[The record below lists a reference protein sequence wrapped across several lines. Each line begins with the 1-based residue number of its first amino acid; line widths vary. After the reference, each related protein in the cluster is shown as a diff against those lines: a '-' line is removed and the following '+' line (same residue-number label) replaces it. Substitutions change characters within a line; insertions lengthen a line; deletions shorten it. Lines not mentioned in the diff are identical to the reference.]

1 MERTLILIRHAK
13 SDWGSMN
20 LKDYDRPLNQRGK
33 KDAPEMGRRLR
44 EKHNII
50 PDLIISSPAVRA
62 ASTAKL
68 IAGEVGYDPQQI
80 RWVEKLYHCPAEVFE
95 EIITEGDIADDV
107 KTVFIVAH
115 NPGISLF
122 AHYAV
127 PALILEDLPT
137 CGIVGFTFNATSW
150 SDYANAKRVPLFFD
164 YPKNQ

>member
-13 SDWGSMN
+13 SDWGTISQR
-20 LKDYDRPLNQRGK
+20 DYERPLNQRGK

-44 EKHNII
+44 EKHNIT
-50 PDLIISSPAVRA
+50 PDLIIASPAVRA

-68 IAGEVGYDPQQI
+68 IAAEVGYDPEQI
-80 RWVEKLYHCPAEVFE
+80 RWVEKLYHCTVEVFE
-95 EIITEGDIADDV
+95 EVITGGDIADDI
-107 KTVFIVAH
+107 KTVFIFAH

-127 PALILEDLPT
+127 PALMLEDMPT
-137 CGIVGFTFNATSW
+137 CGVVGLTFNAEHW
-150 SDYANAKRVPLFFD
+150 SDYATAKHVPLFFD

>member
-1 MERTLILIRHAK
+1 MERTLVLIRHAK
-13 SDWGSMN
+13 SDWGTMN
-20 LKDYDRPLNQRGK
+20 QQDYERPLNQRGK

-62 ASTAKL
+62 ASTAKF
-68 IAGEVGYDPQQI
+68 IAKEVNYDPEQI
-80 RWVEKLYHCPAEVFE
+80 RWVEKLYHSTAEVFE
-95 EIITEGDIADDV
+95 DVITHGDIADDI
-107 KTVFIVAH
+107 KTVFIFAH

-127 PALILEDLPT
+127 PALILEDMPT
-137 CGIVGFTFNATSW
+137 CGVVGLTFNAERW
-150 SDYANAKRVPLFFD
+150 SDYATAKHVPLFFD

>member
-13 SDWGSMN
+13 SDWGTMS

-33 KDAPEMGRRLR
+33 KDAPEMGKRLKK
-44 EKHNII
+44 KHII

-68 IAGEVGYDPQQI
+68 IAAEVGYDPGHI
-80 RWVEKLYHCPAEVFE
+80 RWVEKLYHCAAEVFE
-95 EIITEGDIADDV
+95 EVITGGDIADDV
-107 KTVFIVAH
+107 KTVFIFAH

-127 PALILEDLPT
+127 PGLLPDDMPT
-137 CGIVGFTFNATSW
+137 CGMVGLTFNAARW
-150 SDYANAKRVPLFFD
+150 SDYTEAKRAPLFFD

>member
-13 SDWGSMN
+13 SDWGSMS

-33 KDAPEMGRRLR
+33 KDAHEMGRRLR

-68 IAGEVGYDPQQI
+68 IAAEVGYDPEQI

-95 EIITEGDIADDV
+95 EIITAGDIADDI

-122 AHYAV
+122 AHYAI
-127 PALILEDLPT
+127 PALILEDMPT
-137 CGIVGFTFNATSW
+137 CGIVGLTFNATHW
-150 SDYANAKRVPLFFD
+150 SDYANTKHVPLFFD